1 MRLTAKRQQRLRPPA
16 EDWNEVLQNRERE
29 KRERKTEGNNEA
41 CRMRAGR
48 IKGGSARH
56 APALDPAGH
65 GRSNAG
71 GVMKD

>member
-1 MRLTAKRQQRLRPPA
+1 MRFSK
-16 EDWNEVLQNRERE
+16 NRDRE
-29 KRERKTEGNNEA
+29 KRERKSERNDEA

-48 IKGGSARH
+48 IKGGFARH

-65 GRSNAG
+65 GRSSAE